1 MERTMDDDTFED
13 SLDRFGP
20 DLDRWPDHHASAARP
35 LLQRSASARE
45 LLAEARALDA
55 ALDDLLPIVPAP
67 LGLRARVLANLPTRE
82 TFFEWLT
89 ITVWRPAALALVP
102 LVVGFGV
109 GLNVAQ
115 GATVTDSAEDDVLL
129 ALFDPDELAR
139 FELPGPDTAE
149 QP

>member
-1 MERTMDDDTFED
+1 MDDDTFEQ

-20 DLDRWPDHHASAARP
+20 DLERWPDPQANAART
-35 LLQRSASARE
+35 LLQCSASARK

-55 ALDDLLPIVPAP
+55 VLDDLLPFVEAP
-67 LGLRARVLANLPTRE
+67 LGLRSRVLANLPTRE
-82 TFFEWLT
+82 TWFEWLT

-102 LVVGFGV
+102 LVLGFGI
-109 GLNVAQ
+109 GLNVAL
-115 GATVTDSAEDDVLL
+115 GATVADSAEDDVLL